1 MPETQPMAGKT
12 NRKEEDT
19 IHKLITGKNIDAT
32 IKGFNYEKMLMM
44 ANYGNK
50 YSIPSPAL

>member
-12 NRKEEDT
+12 KRKEEDT

-50 YSIPSPAL
+50 CSIPSPAL